1 MLMCKINIGKVTATK
16 KYNLGVFKY
25 TMCMYKHTHT
35 QTHCIIDEKEQ
46 LFQVSTVKV
55 IERKQNYS
63 MNKITLLW
71 KNKEKM
77 NILGQ
82 KAVQIIPK

>member
-1 MLMCKINIGKVTATK
+1 MLICKMNIGKVTATK
-16 KYNLGVFKY
+16 KYNLGIFKY

-35 QTHCIIDEKEQ
+35 QTHCIIDKKEQ

-55 IERKQNYS
+55 IERKQNCS
-63 MNKITLLW
+63 INKIALLR
-71 KNKEKM
+71 KNKEKI

-82 KAVQIIPK
+82 KSVQITPK